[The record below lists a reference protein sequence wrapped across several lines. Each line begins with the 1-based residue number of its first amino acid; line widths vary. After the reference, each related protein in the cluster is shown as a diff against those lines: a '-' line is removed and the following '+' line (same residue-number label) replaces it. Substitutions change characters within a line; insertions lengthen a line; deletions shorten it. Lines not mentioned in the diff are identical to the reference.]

1 MAELPKLYIDNPG
14 GDWLQSKLKQAQK
27 DYQTAPS
34 DTSTRKVGAANITGY
49 FREDLDLSPD
59 LLKDIPGALGEEDY
73 RESGEKL
80 NLIEESIQE
89 EGYKPSPILVFVR
102 EDGQPFI
109 IEGNHR
115 VVEAVKSGRDTI
127 PVELRYL
134 RGAEDVEGPLSVE
147 RLRQFYESRPTRGHW
162 VGSKG
167 EPTQLSPEAL
177 KAFKTVSSTQRGAPE
192 TAMLDVLGS
201 RVAVELDNVL
211 EHIGDLTHV
220 LTNEA
225 EWGSFR
231 RERVRSK
238 IAGKVQTLENPNLE
252 AFIEQNHE
260 GLAHYNR
267 ETKGVSESV
276 DTIRERYHQLM
287 KKYADEH
294 RKIPV
299 FNRPQKLARDAA
311 VAVGERQFKKAAELL
326 RALDKIAEDPTG
338 FQHAASIFQEPR
350 PTETADEPR
359 PLVRKV
365 YHGTR
370 EEGLPEKT
378 GFGGFHFGTAQAA
391 ENRLR
396 EGTYSRMKG
405 GKPGGEKI
413 IPFEITLNNP
423 YGTEENPISE
433 HDLFMLL
440 NMPGAFEEFKKKG
453 FDGIIY
459 ENSVEDPGSISY
471 LVLDKENIQ
480 QLPEPPLELFPRRRP
495 HHLPALLGAASAASQ
510 LREPG
515 EEPRPTGKGPMW
527 RGIGGLK
534 QISRRMFPIITAVQQ
549 AWPYIPDEYKQNIGD
564 AVDWLK
570 ETKTHELFGLDKS
583 GLEYFKELMTPT
595 PEEGI
600 GTLPEAA
607 EAIPLPDLSPPPEE
621 GIGTLPEAAQRL
633 VNAPSSVADEA
644 RQARREYDEIMGIT
658 KDFKPTFKEVPGEW
672 FLVEGEA
679 QFADGDVG
687 DFNHDMIVREHVVRK
702 LVDVIDANFDVDWE
716 YWADKA
722 ESIGGGDDMT
732 ESPEG
737 REILTRN
744 VHKFLENKIKDASE
758 GKDALLDKL
767 GINEEELLIASGDP
781 RSYPREYGIR
791 HLGYVRV
798 AGNNV
803 EAYDITSKKL
813 REIANGLWDAAG
825 DESVEGMTFD
835 VEDAKTNTLYSDV
848 PFSVLDSGN
857 MRALREFKYDPGKAS
872 GGIVTLPEF
881 AEGGWVGD
889 PMDPLVGLE
898 AKLPVVDLFRYPPEI
913 REQLDREREAS
924 DALMDQGRI
933 RDAMKVYTEG
943 ITHELLGMNM
953 LGAGVTVFHGGPTRW
968 LAEKGFPKGR
978 PSKAFIGTGEGH
990 GAFGH
995 GFYAAE
1001 IPDVARMYK
1010 NRLSDIERYGIM
1022 EAGKEVPFKEAWK
1035 RAYGEELPAKV
1046 VQWFNFPR
1054 NPQSHMAALENMAYR
1069 LDLKVGRV
1077 DKGALYKLDV
1087 PDADAARMLDWDMP
1101 LSEQPGLMK
1110 ALEKRPS
1117 TDSQRLSSFLRTEAE
1132 TRGLK
1137 YEDLTGKQVQTF
1149 LEGVKPKIEVAT
1161 DLEAIGIPGLKY
1173 FDQFSRPGQ
1182 KGSRNYVVWDQEV
1195 LDRTKVLESYV
1206 DEMIQIP
1213 GYAQG
1218 GSVEKPV
1225 FQGIGHFMKNPVQSL
1240 VMGA

>member
-359 PLVRKV
+359 PS
-365 YHGTR
+365 
-370 EEGLPEKT
+370 
-378 GFGGFHFGTAQAA
+378 Q
-391 ENRLR
+391 
-396 EGTYSRMKG
+396 
-405 GKPGGEKI
+405 
-413 IPFEITLNNP
+413 
-423 YGTEENPISE
+423 
-433 HDLFMLL
+433 
-440 NMPGAFEEFKKKG
+440 
-453 FDGIIY
+453 
-459 ENSVEDPGSISY
+459 
-471 LVLDKENIQ
+471 
-480 QLPEPPLELFPRRRP
+480 
-495 HHLPALLGAASAASQ
+495 LPALLGAASAASQ

>member
-359 PLVRKV
+359 PS
-365 YHGTR
+365 
-370 EEGLPEKT
+370 
-378 GFGGFHFGTAQAA
+378 Q
-391 ENRLR
+391 
-396 EGTYSRMKG
+396 
-405 GKPGGEKI
+405 
-413 IPFEITLNNP
+413 
-423 YGTEENPISE
+423 
-433 HDLFMLL
+433 
-440 NMPGAFEEFKKKG
+440 
-453 FDGIIY
+453 
-459 ENSVEDPGSISY
+459 
-471 LVLDKENIQ
+471 
-480 QLPEPPLELFPRRRP
+480 
-495 HHLPALLGAASAASQ
+495 LPALLGAASAASQ

-672 FLVEGEA
+672 FLVEGQA

-881 AEGGWVGD
+881 AEGGWAGD